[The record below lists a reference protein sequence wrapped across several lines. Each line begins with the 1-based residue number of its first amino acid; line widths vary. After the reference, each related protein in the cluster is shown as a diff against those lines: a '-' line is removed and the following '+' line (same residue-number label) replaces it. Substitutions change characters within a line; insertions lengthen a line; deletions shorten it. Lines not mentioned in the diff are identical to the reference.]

1 VFYEHTCIKIM
12 LNGFMVQK
20 ILNWLLI
27 IKLFELK
34 QSLNNKDMGI

>member
-1 VFYEHTCIKIM
+1 M

-34 QSLNNKDMGI
+34 QSLNNKDMGIWPVENNV